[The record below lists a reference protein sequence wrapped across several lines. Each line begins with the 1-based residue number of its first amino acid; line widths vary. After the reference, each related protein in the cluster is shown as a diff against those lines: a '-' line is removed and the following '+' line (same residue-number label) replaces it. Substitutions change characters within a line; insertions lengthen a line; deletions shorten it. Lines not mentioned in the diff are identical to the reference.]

1 MDTWFVLEWSAALL
15 SLAAVACMAARRRAG
30 FPLNILASFIYLL
43 VFRRSGL
50 LGDAAL
56 QLWFIAWLAYGW
68 IYWKKHENK
77 AHLLIPGN
85 LSGRQLLVVL
95 PLWAALSLLLG
106 FYLSQQPQ
114 AAFPW
119 ADAFCVAGS
128 VIAQVLQSRAII
140 FNWWMWILID
150 LVYIPVYLQKEL
162 YATAGLYAFFLLL
175 ALLALREWKR
185 SEAET
190 DPVAAYLKS

>member
-15 SLAAVACMAARRRAG
+15 SLAAVACMAARRRVG

-43 VFRRSGL
+43 VFRHSGL

-68 IYWKKHENK
+68 IYWKKYENK
-77 AHLLIPGN
+77 ERLLIPGK
-85 LSGRQLLVVL
+85 LSVRQLLVVL

-162 YATAGLYAFFLLL
+162 YATAGLYAVFLLL
-175 ALLALREWKR
+175 AVMALRAWKR
-185 SEAET
+185 SETGA
-190 DPVAAYLKS
+190 DALAVYLKN

>member
-1 MDTWFVLEWSAALL
+1 MDTWFALEWSAALL

-43 VFRRSGL
+43 VFRHSGL

-56 QLWFIAWLAYGW
+56 QLWFIVWLTYGW
-68 IYWKKHENK
+68 IYWKRRENIS
-77 AHLLIPGN
+77 HQLIPVK
-85 LSGRQLLVVL
+85 LPARQLLIVL

-106 FYLSQQPQ
+106 FYLSKQPQ

-128 VIAQVLQSRAII
+128 LIAQVLQSRAVI

-162 YATAGLYAFFLLL
+162 YATSGLYAFFLVL
-175 ALLALREWKR
+175 AVLALREWKK
-185 SEAET
+185 AQT
-190 DPVAAYLKS
+190 QQDPQEVNLKS

>member
-1 MDTWFVLEWSAALL
+1 MDTWFALEWLAALL

-30 FPLNILASFIYLL
+30 FPLNIIASFIYLL
-43 VFRRSGL
+43 VFRHSGL

-56 QLWFIAWLAYGW
+56 QLWFIVWLAYGW
-68 IYWKKHENK
+68 IYWKQHENN
-77 AHLLIPGN
+77 AHRVLPKKLSPRELL
-85 LSGRQLLVVL
+85 LVL

-106 FYLSQQPQ
+106 FYLSKQPQ
-114 AAFPW
+114 ASFPW

-128 VIAQVLQSRAII
+128 LIAQVLQSRAIV

-162 YATAGLYAFFLLL
+162 YATAGLYAVFLLL
-175 ALLALREWKR
+175 AVMALRAWKR
-185 SEAET
+185 SETGA
-190 DPVAAYLKS
+190 DALAAYLKN

>member
-30 FPLNILASFIYLL
+30 FPINILASFIYLL
-43 VFRRSGL
+43 VFRHSGL

-68 IYWKKHENK
+68 VYWKKHASK
-77 AHLLIPGN
+77 ARLLIPGK
-85 LSGRQLLVVL
+85 LSVRQLLLVL
-95 PLWAALSLLLG
+95 PLWASLSLLLG

-119 ADAFCVAGS
+119 ADAFCVVGS
-128 VIAQVLQSRAII
+128 LIAQVLQSRAII

-175 ALLALREWKR
+175 AMLALREWKR

-190 DPVAAYLKS
+190 DRVAAYFRN

>member
-1 MDTWFVLEWSAALL
+1 MDTWFALEWSAALL

-43 VFRRSGL
+43 VFRHSGL

-56 QLWFIAWLAYGW
+56 QLWFIVWLTYGW
-68 IYWKKHENK
+68 IYWKRRENIS
-77 AHLLIPGN
+77 HQLIPVK
-85 LSGRQLLVVL
+85 LPARQLLIVL

-106 FYLSQQPQ
+106 FYLSKQPQ
-114 AAFPW
+114 AAFPS

-128 VIAQVLQSRAII
+128 LIAQVLQSRAVI

-162 YATAGLYAFFLLL
+162 YATSGLYAFFLVL
-175 ALLALREWKR
+175 AVLALREWKK
-185 SEAET
+185 AQT
-190 DPVAAYLKS
+190 QQDPQEVNLKS